1 MHVRQILGLILL
13 IETNN
18 VRALFSKGKTHNSI
32 LIPPSYAC
40 YKSGLYVVFVSVAAG
55 IDITEFVIN
64 LNKILL

>member
-1 MHVRQILGLILL
+1 MHVSTAIVLMML

-18 VRALFSKGKTHNSI
+18 VQALFSKGKTHNSI

-55 IDITEFVIN
+55 IDITELVI
-64 LNKILL
+64 K